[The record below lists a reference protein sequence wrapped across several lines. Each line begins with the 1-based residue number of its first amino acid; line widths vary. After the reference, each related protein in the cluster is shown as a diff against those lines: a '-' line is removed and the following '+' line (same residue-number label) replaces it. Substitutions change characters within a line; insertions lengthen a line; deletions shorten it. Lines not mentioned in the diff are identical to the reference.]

1 MTNLPGPADHQGLG
15 PPPPLFQ
22 IGPRRRLGGGKPGRR
37 WLLLIVAALVALVVS
52 NVGMGLYADLLWF
65 RSLGYGDIY
74 LKRVTVQLVLFFL
87 GAGIFLVFFWGNVV
101 LARRSLGRI
110 ADAVPLAQRL
120 NASPVA
126 LRVIAV
132 ALSAF
137 LAITFGGA
145 AGGRWQTFL
154 LWFEGRSFGTSDAQF
169 GRDAGFYVFTLPALH
184 FIQGWILGVL
194 VITLLATLA
203 LYASATRLE
212 RGVPMAPPRGAKT
225 HLSLLVVAGLLLFAF
240 RHWLAPFDFQL
251 RPSGEVFGVGYVDDH
266 ARIPIQYALV
276 VLAVLAAL
284 VTLVSIRR
292 RSVALPVGV
301 IGVWLFASIV
311 VANAYPALLQRLV
324 VEPDEFSRER
334 PYIVHN
340 IEATRRAFQLD
351 NIVEQLYP
359 AEPRLTRAELDA
371 GSATIADIRLWDPR
385 VIRDTY
391 SELQALRPLYT
402 FNDVD
407 VDRYDLGGSDGRRQ
421 VMLSARE
428 LTYQRLPIDAR
439 GWVNRHLQFTHGYG
453 IVMSPVNAVTATG
466 QPQLLVQDIPLRGVL
481 KVDRPEIYFGELT
494 DTYAIVNTKEQ
505 EFDHPEGS
513 NNVYTTYQAE
523 SGVALSSIWRRL
535 TYAWEFADP
544 NILISGAMT
553 PESRVLYRR
562 NVRERVAEIA
572 PFLGLDR
579 DPYLVVAEGKLY
591 WMVDAYTTTD
601 RYPSSR
607 HSSGGYNYIR
617 NSVKVTVDAY
627 TGETTL
633 YLFDQEDPIAA
644 AWAQIFPDL
653 LRSLDTMPP
662 ALRDHL
668 RYPEG
673 LFRPQAAMY
682 LTYHMTDPR
691 VFYNREDLWVI
702 PVEKLRDVDIA
713 VEPYYVTLRLP
724 GFAQP
729 EFVLILPFTAANR
742 NNAVALLAARSD
754 GANYG
759 KTLALRFPTSDLI
772 PGPRQVEAR
781 IDQDDLVSQQLTLW
795 NQAGSVVLRGNL
807 LLVPVGKSYIYVE
820 PLYLQ
825 AASLPFPELRRVIV
839 IANGKIAMEPTLEEA
854 LLVIFGERAASP
866 PAGAGIGAT
875 PVATPTPGTPPPAG
889 TARPTVTAVPGAT
902 PEGIAALVRA
912 ANAAYDRAQER
923 LRHGDL
929 AGYQRE
935 IDEVARLL
943 QQLSAL
949 AR

>member
-1 MTNLPGPADHQGLG
+1 MTNLPGPAEPQGLG

-22 IGPRRRLGGGKPGRR
+22 IRPRRRFGEGRSGPR
-37 WLLLIVAALVALVVS
+37 WIVLIIAALIALVVV
-52 NVGMGLYADLLWF
+52 NVAIGRYTDLLWF
-65 RSLGYGDIY
+65 QSLGYGDVY
-74 LKRVTVQLVLFFL
+74 LKRVIAQIVLFFI
-87 GAGIFLVFFWGNVV
+87 GAGIFLAFFWGNVV
-101 LARRSLGRI
+101 LARRSLGGP
-110 ADAVPLAQRL
+110 DAVPLTERL
-120 NASPVA
+120 GISPVV
-126 LRVIAV
+126 LRNSAV
-132 ALSAF
+132 AFSLF
-137 LAITFGGA
+137 LALTFGGA
-145 AGGRWQTFL
+145 AGGRWETFL
-154 LWFEGRSFGTSDAQF
+154 LWFEGRSFGASDAQF
-169 GRDAGFYVFTLPALH
+169 GRDASFYVFTLPALN
-184 FIQGWILGVL
+184 FIQGWVLGVL
-194 VITLLATLA
+194 IVTLLATLA

-212 RGVPMAPPRGAKT
+212 RGVPVAPPRGAKT

-240 RHWLAPFDFQL
+240 RHWLTPFDFPL
-251 RPSGEVFGVGYVDDH
+251 RASGEVFGVGYVDDH

-284 VTLVSIRR
+284 VTLASIRR
-292 RSVALPVGV
+292 RSVALPVGA

-324 VEPDEFSRER
+324 VEPDEFSRESV
-334 PYIVHN
+334 YILRN
-340 IEATRRAFQLD
+340 IEATRNAFQLD
-351 NIVEQLYP
+351 AIVEQSYP
-359 AEPRLTRAELDA
+359 AEPQLTRAELEA

-402 FNDVD
+402 FNDAD
-407 VDRYDLGGSDGRRQ
+407 VDRYDLGGGEGRRQ

-428 LTYQRLPIDAR
+428 LTYQRLPVDAR

-453 IVMSPVNAVTATG
+453 LVMSPVNAVTAAG
-466 QPQLLVQDIPLRGVL
+466 QPQLLIQDIPVTGVL
-481 KVDRPEIYFGELT
+481 SVDRPEIYFGELT
-494 DTYAIVNTKEQ
+494 DTYVIVNTKEE
-505 EFDHPEGS
+505 EFDHPEGT
-513 NNVYTTYQAE
+513 NNVYTTYKAE
-523 SGVALSSIWRRL
+523 SGVELSWIFRRL
-535 TYAWEFADP
+535 IYAWEFADP
-544 NILISGAMT
+544 NILISGALT
-553 PESRVLYRR
+553 SDSRVLYRR

-601 RYPSSR
+601 RYPASR

-633 YLFDQEDPIAA
+633 YLFDQEDPIAL

-653 LRSLDTMPP
+653 LRPLDAMPL
-662 ALRDHL
+662 ALREHT

-673 LFRPQAAMY
+673 LFRPQAEMY

-702 PVEKLRDVDIA
+702 PVEKLRDVDIP

-724 GFAQP
+724 GFDEP
-729 EFVLILPFTAANR
+729 EFVLILPFTTANR

-759 KTLALRFPTSDLI
+759 KTLALRFPTGDLI

-795 NQAGSVVLRGNL
+795 NQTGSQVLRGNL
-807 LLVPVGKSYIYVE
+807 LLIPVGRSYIYVE

-839 IANGKIAMEPTLEEA
+839 IANGEIAMEPTLEEA
-854 LLVIFGERAASP
+854 LLVIFGERAPSQ
-866 PAGAGIGAT
+866 PAGKGVGAT
-875 PVATPTPGTPPPAG
+875 PSPTSTPAG
-889 TARPTVTAVPGAT
+889 TPRPTVTAAPGAT
-902 PEGIAALVRA
+902 PESIAALVQA

-923 LRHGDL
+923 LRQGDL

-943 QQLSAL
+943 QQLSTQ